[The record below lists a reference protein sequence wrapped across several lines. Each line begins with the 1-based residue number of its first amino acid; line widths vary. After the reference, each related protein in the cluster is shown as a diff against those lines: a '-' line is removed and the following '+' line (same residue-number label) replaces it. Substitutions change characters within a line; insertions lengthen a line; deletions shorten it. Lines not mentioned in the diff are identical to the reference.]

1 MSNVYLVGFMG
12 AGKTSVG
19 AALAAHL
26 GYGFL
31 DLDERLS
38 ERFGAP
44 IREIF
49 DDSGEEIFRVAETEE
64 LSRSTDLERVVV
76 ATGGGTFCSEANRE
90 IIFGAGGVSVFLDA
104 PWEEL
109 CRRLPG
115 ENLDRPM
122 FGDEEMARLLL
133 SRRMSH
139 YRQATLTVAVKA
151 DDTPLQTASRV
162 VEALREAPCAT

>member
-1 MSNVYLVGFMG
+1 MSSIYLVGFMG

-26 GYGFL
+26 GYDFL

-44 IREIF
+44 IREVF
-49 DDSGEEIFRVAETEE
+49 SDCGEEIFRVAETEE
-64 LSRSTDLERVVV
+64 LDRSTAFERCVV

-104 PWEEL
+104 PWEVL
-109 CRRLPG
+109 RRRLPG
-115 ENLDRPM
+115 ENPERPM
-122 FGDEEMARLLL
+122 FGDAERAGRLYRQRLP
-133 SRRMSH
+133 H
-139 YRQATLTVAVKA
+139 YRQATMTVAVKG
-151 DDTPLQTASRV
+151 DETPDRTAARV
-162 VEALREAPCAT
+162 VEALREAPCVT